1 MKRWNCEKIETKK
14 NSWSQHIQK
23 SKKVKVLWRRK
34 KKRKK
39 KNHVAWLVATCFI
52 YLRKTKINHDELS
65 TCHVK
70 VKQRNQKEK
79 FVVVDKRV
87 RGGLEESFGM
97 LMILTIRVC
106 VLRIIFPKLYALW
119 NSKIKL
125 LINVIYLF

>member
-1 MKRWNCEKIETKK
+1 MVGCHMSI
-14 NSWSQHIQK
+14 
-23 SKKVKVLWRRK
+23 
-34 KKRKK
+34 
-39 KNHVAWLVATCFI
+39 FI
-52 YLRKTKINHDELS
+52 YLKKTKINHDELS

-106 VLRIIFPKLYALW
+106 VLRIIFPKLYAL
-119 NSKIKL
+119 
-125 LINVIYLF
+125 